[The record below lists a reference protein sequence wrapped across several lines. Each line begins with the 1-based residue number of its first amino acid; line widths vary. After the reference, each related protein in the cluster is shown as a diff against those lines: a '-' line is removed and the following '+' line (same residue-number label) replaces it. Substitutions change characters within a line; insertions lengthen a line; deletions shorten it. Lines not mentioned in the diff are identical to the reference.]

1 MALGDALAL
10 PAVQVWFTA
19 VRLEHQSMTPAMT
32 PTMAAARRLALA
44 ALLAFAVASTPLRA
58 QDAAAPP
65 PHPDTAYAAHPDDAH
80 PAHVEAVHPEAEHGC
95 LTQKERRAADNG
107 TLIKLSAAMHV
118 AQRRLP
124 GSVVRARL
132 CHGKE
137 GLVYVL
143 TVLAHDGKV
152 ARISVDAVKGGPTA
166 DR

>member
-1 MALGDALAL
+1 MT
-10 PAVQVWFTA
+10 TA
-19 VRLEHQSMTPAMT
+19 MI
-32 PTMAAARRLALA
+32 PTMAAARRLAVA
-44 ALLAFAVASTPLRA
+44 ASLAFAIASTPLRA
-58 QDAAAPP
+58 EDVAPPP
-65 PHPDTAYAAHPDDAH
+65 PHPDAAHASHPDTAH
-80 PAHVEAVHPEAEHGC
+80 PAYVDAVHPDPDHGC

-107 TLIKLSAAMHV
+107 TLIKLSAAMHA

-124 GSVVRARL
+124 GSVVQARL
-132 CHGKE
+132 CHGKD